1 MTEDLNGRVRYK
13 LLRAVVVAQLAEW
26 LLPCPEV
33 CSSHL
38 AIGKISQKACFL
50 LLTVEKAKINS
61 KEDESKKIKL
71 DGSRTAIFHLMLLVT
86 RILVTHTSNL

>member
-1 MTEDLNGRVRYK
+1 M
-13 LLRAVVVAQLAEW
+13 AQLAEW

-61 KEDESKKIKL
+61 KEAESKKI
-71 DGSRTAIFHLMLLVT
+71 
-86 RILVTHTSNL
+86 IL